1 MKDGILFINFPKIV
15 GLDFWFWNL
24 KEDSNN
30 YTGP

>member
-24 KEDSNN
+24 KEDLNN
-30 YTGP
+30 YTCA